1 MKKIGVIGI
10 GNLNMGD
17 DGIGPLLLHRLQ
29 TSGFF
34 ADRVSCIDGGVGGMT
49 LVHEL
54 AKLDTAVIM
63 DAGDFGGKPGDFR
76 ILSPD
81 QLVSI
86 KKFSGFSV
94 HEWDLIKTIEIS
106 KIMGELPEHLHIM
119 AIQPQTI
126 ARQPKLSKT
135 LESRIPVYEKAVR
148 KLLGPYCRPN
158 SLKGILPANLS
169 I

>member
-17 DGIGPLLLHRLQ
+17 DGIGPLLMHRLQ
-29 TSGFF
+29 ASRFF
-34 ADRVSCIDGGVGGMT
+34 ADRVSCIDGGAGGMT

-54 AKLDTAVIM
+54 AKLDTAVIV
-63 DAGDFGGKPGDFR
+63 DAGDFGGKPGEFR

-86 KKFSGFSV
+86 KQFSGFSV

-106 KIMGELPEHLHIM
+106 KIMEELPEHLHIM

-158 SLKGILPANLS
+158 SSQNGCP
-169 I
+169 